1 MALPITNDQYRTSQ
15 QPYRDVR
22 IKISLLNYNYQI
34 VDSFEGYC
42 TNGSITVN
50 AESELRRTASITMVV
65 TDTSFNVQ
73 PGGKIFL
80 DKYIQIFL
88 GIDDIR
94 TGDTVWN
101 NMGIYLI
108 NNPTRQYDHK
118 TNTLT
123 FQALDLMSK
132 LTGLRNGNIEG
143 APTIIPVGSSIRE
156 AMISCVD
163 QLGGFKKY
171 VIEDNPQKVP
181 IEIKVEREATIFD
194 LIKQLRDITPNYQV
208 YFDVNGVFHY
218 EQIPTGNDDPVL
230 VDNNTWDNIVTSV
243 EVTTDFEHVKNSIEV
258 WGHTHDPSVY
268 VENITVSGDTYVGTA
283 EGLDPATFTEYV
295 VVGFVPPSPI
305 DNPKLKIGDLGPY
318 PIVNEDGTPHK
329 IEDANGSIYFVLQ
342 VMKGGTQLQYLGRQ
356 QIFAKIEDTY
366 EDSPFNIN
374 GSVGRILKVCTGGE
388 YDVIWTD
395 DLAYQRAEYEL
406 YLYDRLQDTIT
417 LKCVPLYYL
426 QENTKIEYIN
436 EALGLV
442 PQKWNNATFQ
452 YDLPSHYMVRNFTIG
467 LQPNSLMTITA
478 SHQYPFYWW
487 SSETEVSPVPPT
499 S

>member
-15 QPYRDVR
+15 QPYRTVR
-22 IKISLLNYNYQI
+22 IKINLLNYNYQI

-42 TNGSITVN
+42 TGGSITVN

-65 TDTSFNVQ
+65 TDKSFNPQ

-80 DKYIQIFL
+80 DKYIQIYI

-94 TGDTVWN
+94 TNNTVWN

-108 NNPTRQYDHK
+108 NNPTRTYDHK

-171 VIEDNPQKVP
+171 VIDDNPQKVP
-181 IEIKVEREATIFD
+181 IEIKVERETTVAD

-230 VDNNTWDNIVTSV
+230 VDMNTWENIVTSV
-243 EVTTDFEHVKNSIEV
+243 DITTDFEYVKNSIEV
-258 WGHTHDPSVY
+258 WGKCHNPSVY
-268 VENITVSGDTYVGTA
+268 VENITIQGNTYVGTA
-283 EGLDPATFTEYV
+283 EGLDPNTFTEYV
-295 VVGFVPPSPI
+295 IVGFIPPSPI
-305 DNPKLKIGDLGPY
+305 DNPQLKIGDLGPF

-329 IEDANGSIYFVLQ
+329 ITNADGKLYIVLQ
-342 VMKGGTQLQYLGRQ
+342 VMKGGKQLQYLGKQ
-356 QIFAKIEDTY
+356 QIYASIEDTDP
-366 EDSPFNIN
+366 DSPFNIN
-374 GSVGRILKVCTGGE
+374 SSVGRILKVCTGGE

-395 DLAYQRAEYEL
+395 DLAYQRCQYEL
-406 YLYDRLQDTIT
+406 YLHDRIQDTIT

-436 EALGLV
+436 EELGIV
-442 PQKWNNATFQ
+442 PQKWNAATFE
-452 YDLPSHYMVRNFTIG
+452 YDLPSHFMVRSFTIG
-467 LQPNSLMTITA
+467 LQPNSTMNIICNRC
-478 SHQYPFYWW
+478 YPFYWW
-487 SSETEVSPVPPT
+487 GNETEVSPVPPK
-499 S
+499 